1 MRLSSGPMY
10 VADPPSA
17 SPVRGSG
24 AAWCRR
30 AFGPLNG
37 GMVHRTVTASTV
49 PACRTPIRP
58 ARSATASAPSSAE
71 RPRPLPGHV
80 PGGGRLLV
88 SEYRGSTLAG
98 GGPREHFHG
107 RPRSCVAR
115 VPRHHPGRTRPAQ
128 RGVRRHHPQAGAG
141 RAGDRRR
148 CGRCLRRSAAGTARC
163 GAWRHGWGWIRL
175 CEVGRHVPPHR
186 RRTAQLVGYAPG
198 L

>member
-80 PGGGRLLV
+80 PGGGAFASRSTVDPHLPAGVHVNTSMGDRVRALREFRDITQDELARRSGV
-88 SEYRGSTLAG
+88 SVDTIHKLE
-98 GGPREHFHG
+98 
-107 RPRSCVAR
+107 
-115 VPRHHPGRTRPAQ
+115 Q
-128 RGVRRHHPQAGAG
+128 GVRETGDGAG
-141 RAGDRRR
+141 DA
-148 CGRCLRRSAAGTARC
+148 
-163 GAWRHGWGWIRL
+163 
-175 CEVGRHVPPHR
+175 
-186 RRTAQLVGYAPG
+186 
-198 L
+198 